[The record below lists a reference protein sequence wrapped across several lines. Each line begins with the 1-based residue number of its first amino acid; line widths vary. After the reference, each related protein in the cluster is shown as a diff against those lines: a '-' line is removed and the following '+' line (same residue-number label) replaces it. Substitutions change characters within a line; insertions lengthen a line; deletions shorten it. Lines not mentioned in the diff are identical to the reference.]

1 MRIKVLYFGAFRD
14 ITNKREEIIEFN
26 GKMLKELI
34 SILKEKYSLNDENMI
49 VSINYKYVDGDAELK
64 ENDEIAIMTP
74 VSGG

>member
-34 SILKEKYSLNDENMI
+34 SILKEKYNLNDENMI

>member
-14 ITNKREEIIEFN
+14 ITNKREEIMEFN

-34 SILKEKYSLNDENMI
+34 SILKEKYNLNDENMI

-64 ENDEIAIMTP
+64 DNDEIAIMTP

>member
-34 SILKEKYSLNDENMI
+34 SILKEKYNLNDENMI
-49 VSINYKYVDGDAELK
+49 VSINYKYVDGDAELN

>member
-14 ITNKREEIIEFN
+14 ITNKREEFIEFN
-26 GKMLKELI
+26 GKMLRELI

-49 VSINYKYVDGDAELK
+49 VSINYKYVDGDVELR

>member
-34 SILKEKYSLNDENMI
+34 SILKEKYNLNDENMI

-64 ENDEIAIMTP
+64 DNDEIAIMTP